1 MYSTHF
7 WTVFILNS
15 FQGNGQ
21 LYAYEVATE
30 EPYLFPLATTKFSS
44 PSQGFAFLPKYLCD
58 VKEVEFAKAYRLTQ
72 TTVEP
77 VSFTIPRVRVGILQ
91 GGGGGDITVYCPQI
105 VVFRFFKTMGTFISF

>member
-91 GGGGGDITVYCPQI
+91 GGGGDITVYCPQI